1 MKCGFQMAAAI
12 GAGYLLG
19 RSHKMRTAALLA
31 LTSAAGG
38 ALPIGPEDLLSKT
51 PLGGQ
56 LDKLTGDLRG
66 QLVDAGMSVAKK
78 AASSRIDSLSDRLA
92 ERADSLRGTA
102 RRREEEPEEEAE
114 EERPRPR
121 RERREPERRRR
132 EDRGERGR
140 AEPAR
145 RTREPEYD
153 EEEYEDDDYDRNRDR
168 DDDYDKDDYDRGD
181 DDRGDEEPEQGPE
194 RRRRPPARS
203 TRPEARR
210 RSRIEE
216 ERPIRGRS
224 PQAPAGSE

>member
-145 RTREPEYD
+145 SSREPEYD
-153 EEEYEDDDYDRNRDR
+153 EEEYEEYDDDRNRDLTR
-168 DDDYDKDDYDRGD
+168 DRDDDYDRGD
-181 DDRGDEEPEQGPE
+181 DDRVYEEPEQGPE
-194 RRRRPPARS
+194 RRRRPPART
-203 TRPEARR
+203 TRPEVRR
-210 RSRIEE
+210 RSRDEE

-224 PQAPAGSE
+224 PQAPAESKP